1 MNRRT
6 TILSFIAAAIFAVC
20 LPGLASAQSNDP
32 WWGRDRDRRS
42 RDDGYYGRYDERT
55 LRDAAQRIKN
65 RARDLERDVDRYL
78 DNSRQNGTRREDRV
92 NEQAQEFRRAAD
104 RFKDRVGNGRD
115 LNRSADEARELI
127 SRANQID
134 RVLGRGRVD
143 SRVYSD
149 WSSINQDLRLV
160 ADIYGLRYNG
170 GGYNNGGY
178 YPDDRRYPNDRD
190 RRNNNDD
197 WWRRIP
203 GVRWP

>member
-6 TILSFIAAAIFAVC
+6 TLLSFIAAAIFAIA
-20 LPGLASAQSNDP
+20 LPGLANAQ
-32 WWGRDRDRRS
+32 WGGRDRNNR

-78 DNSRQNGTRREDRV
+78 DNSRQNGSRREDRV
-92 NEQAQEFRRAAD
+92 NQQAQDFRRAAD
-104 RFKDRVGNGRD
+104 RFKDSVGNGRD
-115 LNRSADEARELI
+115 LSRSADEARELL
-127 SRANQID
+127 SRADQID
-134 RVLGRGRVD
+134 RVLGRGGRVD

-149 WSSINQDLRLV
+149 WSSLNQDLRLV

-178 YPDDRRYPNDRD
+178 YPDDRRYPNDRYPND